1 MASRSTRSVTSRVR
15 CSASPRSSR
24 SWDRPSKRL
33 ARAPAVPGPP
43 TPPSLSSVD
52 WLTTLTSERAGRLL
66 DAAPDPTVVV
76 DGSGALRYANERVAE
91 VFGHPREELIGRDV
105 RTLVPDWNLAELQRP
120 AAQQLVPTTVARHR
134 NGHTLPVEVTVVPL
148 GGPGDPDGQ
157 VTVFLRDISAR
168 VRLEQEA
175 DRMRDELIAN
185 ISHELRTPLTS
196 IVGYLELLHE
206 LDETQLGQQARRLL
220 EVVARNAHRELRL
233 VNDLL
238 AVSFVDEDHARM
250 HLEPV
255 DLGVVAAQVVEDHQ
269 LFARG
274 AGLEVT
280 YEAEESVIVR
290 GDADR
295 LVRLLENLVVNSCKF
310 SPPGGAVR
318 VLVTAEG
325 PDAVLTVIDTGI
337 GVSEAERTKIFDR
350 MYRAP
355 GAIVRQ
361 VDGAGLGLS
370 IAKGIVDAHSGTIVV
385 DSTPGQ
391 GTTVRVT
398 LPRSAPRSAQRLG
411 G

>member
-1 MASRSTRSVTSRVR
+1 M
-15 CSASPRSSR
+15 
-24 SWDRPSKRL
+24 
-33 ARAPAVPGPP
+33 
-43 TPPSLSSVD
+43 D